1 MGRQGI
7 KIYSRSLVYRNKV
20 IRLPDTWASCGRGKR
35 YTFLVGIEKG
45 IDVRLALDVIR
56 KALRNDYDVALIF
69 SQDQDLSEVAD
80 EIRDVAQ
87 GQGGWIKIA
96 SAYPSSPVY
105 RNRRGVDKTDWLPID
120 RATYEN
126 CIDSRDYRPK
136 RKVWRWSRSTLVF

>member
-105 RNRRGVDKTDWLPID
+105 RNRRGVGKTDWLPID
-120 RATYEN
+120 RATYDN